1 MIDFMISIFLHD
13 RLCDLNFSPWYLIDF
28 MVSSFLH
35 DRLYDLCFFE
45 TKQLAKTKSGI
56 ATPFG

>member
-1 MIDFMISIFLHD
+1 MM
-13 RLCDLNFSPWYLIDF
+13 DL
-28 MVSSFLH
+28 MVLSFLH

-45 TKQLAKTKSGI
+45 TKQLAKSGI